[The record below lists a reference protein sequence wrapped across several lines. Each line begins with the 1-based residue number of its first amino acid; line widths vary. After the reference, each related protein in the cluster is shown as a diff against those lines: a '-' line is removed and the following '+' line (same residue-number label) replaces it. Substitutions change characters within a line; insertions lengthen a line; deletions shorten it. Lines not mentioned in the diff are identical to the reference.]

1 MPLPTEEV
9 REVTQKFE
17 IPRDMQLPEAE
28 QPFELAL
35 VGASWRECALTGM
48 KKSERFFASRFILAS
63 LSLGLLRLGLGPDE
77 RPSVLSWKPL
87 AWRDLQE

>member
-35 VGASWRECALTGM
+35 VGASAL
-48 KKSERFFASRFILAS
+48 
-63 LSLGLLRLGLGPDE
+63 
-77 RPSVLSWKPL
+77 
-87 AWRDLQE
+87 